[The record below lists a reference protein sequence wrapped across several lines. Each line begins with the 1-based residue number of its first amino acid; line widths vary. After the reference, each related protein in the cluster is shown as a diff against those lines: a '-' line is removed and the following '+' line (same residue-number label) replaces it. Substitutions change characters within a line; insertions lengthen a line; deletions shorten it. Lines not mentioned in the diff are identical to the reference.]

1 MNEYETL
8 NDYDYMAIY
17 YDVIYCSGCD
27 NPNEDVKVYF
37 HQGGVT
43 TCITTSSTVTCY

>member
-1 MNEYETL
+1 
-8 NDYDYMAIY
+8 MAIY

-37 HQGGVT
+37 HQGEVT
-43 TCITTSSTVTCY
+43 TCITTSSTVTCERIIRYLLWAF